1 MRQQPTSNGAR
12 RRIDPAVETAL
23 TENRRDFLC
32 FLTRRLGTADLAEEV
47 LQQFYLRAI
56 SKAFHLQKRESI
68 LAWLYRLLSTVLADF
83 ARREAARR
91 RQETVYAR
99 HQVLTREEPEL
110 ESTVCTCL
118 YKLLPMLKPEYADI
132 LRRVDLLGEPR
143 HTVAAAL
150 GLTVNNVT
158 VRLHRARQAI
168 KHALLLSCTTC
179 PEHGFL
185 RCACDLWQHTRDA
198 ARHASL
204 PPSGTVM
211 FPDSCASIHR
221 SPV

>member
-1 MRQQPTSNGAR
+1 MRQQPTPNGAMQR
-12 RRIDPAVETAL
+12 MDAAVEAAL
-23 TENRRDFLC
+23 TENRQDFLG
-32 FLTRRLGTADLAEEV
+32 FLTRQLGTPDMAEEV
-47 LQQFYLRAI
+47 LQQFYLRAV
-56 SKAFHLQKRESI
+56 SKVFHLRKRESI
-68 LAWLYRLLSTVLADF
+68 LAWLYRLLRTVLADS

-91 RQETVYAR
+91 RQETAYAR
-99 HQVLTREEPEL
+99 HQVLMQEEPEL

-118 YKLLPMLKPEYADI
+118 DTLLPTLKPEYADI

-185 RCACDLWQHTRDA
+185 RYACDLWQHTPDA
-198 ARHASL
+198 ARHAPSH
-204 PPSGTVM
+204 PSGTVM
-211 FPDSCASIHR
+211 SPDSCASIQR
-221 SPV
+221 GPV